1 MFKLSKVAQALDG
14 GRVFS
19 VSFCLSGQ
27 TIKLIHYEAQQMEI
41 VLIFLALLK
50 SRFHTQIRLFLNH
63 RNVLAQFCS
72 IALKW
77 I

>member
-1 MFKLSKVAQALDG
+1 MFKLSKVAQAL
-14 GRVFS
+14 VVEF
-19 VSFCLSGQ
+19 FCLSGQ